1 MNYYFTVLKKYA
13 NVDGRA
19 RRAEYWYFIL
29 FNFTLLIIIG
39 VAKADFFGLVFSLA
53 ILIPSTTV
61 GMRRM
66 HDVGRS
72 GWYIAIP
79 IYGLVLACMEGQKG
93 PNEYGPDPKNP
104 AGLADK
110 IPYSYK

>member
-1 MNYYFTVLKKYA
+1 MNYYFTVLKKY
-13 NVDGRA
+13 VSIEGRA
-19 RRAEYWYFIL
+19 CRAEYWYFIL
-29 FNFTLLIIIG
+29 FNFIALIAMG
-39 VAKADFFGLVFSLA
+39 LVKAEFFGLLFSLA
-53 ILIPSTTV
+53 VLIPSTTV

-72 GWYIAIP
+72 GWCIVIP

-104 AGLADK
+104 EGLVDE
-110 IPYSYK
+110 IPYSY